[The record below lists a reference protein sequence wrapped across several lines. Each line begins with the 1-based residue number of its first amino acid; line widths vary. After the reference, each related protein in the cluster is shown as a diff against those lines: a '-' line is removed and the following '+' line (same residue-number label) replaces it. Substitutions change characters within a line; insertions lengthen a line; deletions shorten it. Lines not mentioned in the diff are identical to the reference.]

1 MRGGH
6 GVGGARGSVLPLEP
20 GGAVMAAALAPT
32 RLGTMQSRVAA
43 LHRDALTAA
52 IAAGSQGRRPRG

>member
-1 MRGGH
+1 M
-6 GVGGARGSVLPLEP
+6 GGARGSVLPLEP

-52 IAAGSQGRRPRG
+52 IAAGSQGRCPRG